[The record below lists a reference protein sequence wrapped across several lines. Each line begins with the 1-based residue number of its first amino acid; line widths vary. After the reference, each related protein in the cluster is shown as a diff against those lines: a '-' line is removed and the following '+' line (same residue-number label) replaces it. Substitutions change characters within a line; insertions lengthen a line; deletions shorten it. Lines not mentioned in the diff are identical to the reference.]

1 MFRLM
6 LIFCTLS
13 LAGCQLPATSGSHLY
28 ARHCADCHGRDLR
41 GGGALAPDLPIAP
54 PDLTALSQGNGG
66 VFPMVDVIAQIH
78 GYPGRHHR
86 GLMPEFAPELSS
98 EPATLTTT
106 EGRELAV
113 PTAILRIAQYL
124 ESQQQ

>member
-1 MFRLM
+1 MIRFL
-6 LIFCTLS
+6 LIILTLP
-13 LAGCQLPATSGSHLY
+13 LAGCQMPAPSGSHLY
-28 ARHCADCHGRDLR
+28 ARHCAECHGSDLR
-41 GGGALAPDLPIAP
+41 GSGALGADLPIAP
-54 PDLTALSQGNGG
+54 PDLTGLSQRNGG

-86 GLMPEFAPELSS
+86 GLMPEFAPDLPQDE
-98 EPATLTTT
+98 TMLTTSDGQQT
-106 EGRELAV
+106 PV